1 MSLYRR
7 GGVWWSRIEVDKRVY
22 QFTTKTGNKN
32 TARSVEATFRADKL
46 KQAST
51 ASTPEMPTLDGFAR
65 QFINQ
70 GVVGRVSKQT
80 FRYYVCHWITLEKSP
95 LGELPLDRIDRKA
108 IDDFVSWRRKQ
119 RVTATTVNHG
129 LRTLRRAL
137 HLAVEWGYLAKVPK
151 IRLLPGERQ
160 REYILSDTDIE
171 RFAKDPRLIG
181 KIIPFLCDTGLRRR
195 ELCTLLWRD
204 VSSNGKEI
212 HITKGKTRAARR
224 RIPLTDRAVKILA
237 ELPREKDHVFT
248 DRYGH
253 ALDPDWL
260 SNEFLRA
267 RRKLEIPDE
276 AVLHSTRH
284 TFCSRLGEK
293 GASAFEIQ
301 RLAGHSSITI
311 SQRYVHPSAGKLD
324 SAISLLNG

>member
-1 MSLYRR
+1 MTLYRR
-7 GGVWWSRIEVDKRVY
+7 GNVWWSRIEVDKKVY

-32 TARSVEATFRADKL
+32 TARSVEAAFRTEKL
-46 KQAST
+46 KAST
-51 ASTPEMPTLDGFAR
+51 ALLATPTLTDFAR

-70 GVVGRVSKQT
+70 GVVGRVSKPT
-80 FRYYVCHWITLEKSP
+80 FRYYVCHWITLEDSP
-95 LGELPLDRIDRKA
+95 LADIPLDRIGRKE
-108 IDDFVSWRRKQ
+108 IDDFISWRRKQ

-137 HLAVEWGYLAKVPK
+137 HLAVEWGYLTKVPK

-160 REYILSDTDIE
+160 REYILSDKDVE
-171 RFAKDPRLIG
+171 RFAQEPTLIG
-181 KIIPFLCDTGLRRR
+181 RIVPFLCDTGLRRR
-195 ELCTLLWRD
+195 EVCDLLWRD

-212 HITKGKTRAARR
+212 HITKGKTKMARR
-224 RIPLTDRAVKILA
+224 RIPLTDRAVRILA
-237 ELPREKDHVFT
+237 DLPRNGDYVFT

-253 ALDPDWL
+253 RLKAQWL
-260 SNEFLRA
+260 SNDFLRV
-267 RRKLEIPDE
+267 RRKLEISDE

-284 TFCSRLGEK
+284 TFCSRLGER

-324 SAISLLNG
+324 SAISLLNR